1 MDGELPGEAEDLLRV
16 VLRAV
21 RARRSQESLT
31 EENEINSSL
40 NTSETEVFDEDIS
53 EDLSAHNEEED
64 EEEDQELNM
73 ASNMTD
79 AEVEALGD
87 AAELQRL
94 LKEQLALALY
104 RNAAAGGGGRNGV
117 LWKGEPPS
125 LDESEDYGVCRPRTR
140 PWYPAKASKSRQS
153 EAGPAG
159 RFLLHLR
166 RLL

>member
-1 MDGELPGEAEDLLRV
+1 
-16 VLRAV
+16 
-21 RARRSQESLT
+21 
-31 EENEINSSL
+31 
-40 NTSETEVFDEDIS
+40 
-53 EDLSAHNEEED
+53 
-64 EEEDQELNM
+64 M

-94 LKEQLALALY
+94 LKEQLALN
-104 RNAAAGGGGRNGV
+104 RNAAAGGGGRSGA

-125 LDESEDYGVCRPRTR
+125 LDESEDYGVWKKKLKVWQMATGLDDKQQAAAVIQGIIDDHKYHKKGLLFCRRHRDVTDWRPRTWKRQRWRTLSTRLGWTSRPRTR